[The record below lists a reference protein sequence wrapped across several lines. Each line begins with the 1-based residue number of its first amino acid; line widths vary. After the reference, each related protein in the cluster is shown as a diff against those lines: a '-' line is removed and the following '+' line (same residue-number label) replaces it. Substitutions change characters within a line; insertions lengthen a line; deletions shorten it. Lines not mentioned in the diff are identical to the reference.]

1 MEKKPK
7 EEIKTKKKADPN
19 EQIGFQSFLI
29 PKHYR
34 NQSVY
39 RNHIVFRFSLF
50 LVMLVILAGL
60 LTFFQWQSSKKA
72 TEVLIITQ
80 NIETEESGRLQA
92 QSNSLRPVRD
102 KFKEL
107 ESLRRQLRV
116 PLGPVLDA
124 IEKTIP
130 QEVSLNRFTSSCP
143 PIASTSTLKR
153 KMQIQM
159 EVFFPAG
166 TSSDNPI
173 VGAWPETLAETLQKN
188 GLLISDANWGP
199 EREFK
204 RLNED
209 SKKRKVTQAA
219 GNSKELN
226 LTVEL
231 SPE

>member
-7 EEIKTKKKADPN
+7 EEIKTKKTEKPS

-39 RNHIVFRFSLF
+39 RNHIVFRFTLF
-50 LVMLVILAGL
+50 LIVLILLTGL

-72 TEVLIITQ
+72 TEVLVLTQ

-92 QSNSLRPVRD
+92 QSNALRPVRD

-116 PLGPVLDA
+116 PLAPILDA
-124 IEKTIP
+124 IEETIP
-130 QEVSLNRFTSSCP
+130 QEISINRFTSSCP

-153 KMQIQM
+153 KMQIQL
-159 EVFFPAG
+159 EVFIPLG
-166 TSSDNPI
+166 TSGDDPI
-173 VGAWPETLAETLQKN
+173 IGAWPETLAETLQKR
-188 GLLISDANWGP
+188 GLLISDASWGP

-209 SKKRKVTQAA
+209 TKKKRVSQAV

-226 LTVEL
+226 LTIEL
-231 SPE
+231 SPQ

>member
-7 EEIKTKKKADPN
+7 EETPTKKTAKPSEN
-19 EQIGFQSFLI
+19 IGFQSFLI

-50 LVMLVILAGL
+50 LIMLTILAGL
-60 LTFFQWQSSKKA
+60 LTFFQWQSSRKA
-72 TEVLIITQ
+72 TEVLILTQ

-92 QSNSLRPVRD
+92 QSNSLRPIRD

-116 PLGPVLDA
+116 PLAPILDA

-130 QEVSLNRFTSSCP
+130 QEVSINRFTSSCP

-153 KMQIQM
+153 KMQIQI
-159 EVFFPAG
+159 EVFFPTG
-166 TSSDNPI
+166 TSSDNPVI
-173 VGAWPETLAETLQKN
+173 GAWPETLAETLQKR

-209 SKKRKVTQAA
+209 AKRKKITQAA
-219 GNSKELN
+219 GSSKELN
-226 LTVEL
+226 LTIEL